1 MFYRLKG
8 CGRCGGD
15 LLQDN
20 DEWRCLQCG
29 HVYYPECAQLELEWA
44 VVAQAG
50 FTSSQKDDQKDD
62 REDDRE
68 DDRQRPKIRRS
79 ARHLTP
85 DTSVTRFNE
94 EQWWDRNQ
102 PIIGH
107 LDQGMKVREIAE
119 IVGKGPRQIRVVR
132 ERLRD
137 LRSANLE
144 LAGVS

>member
-1 MFYRLKG
+1 MLYRLKG

-20 DEWRCLQCG
+20 DEWRCFQCG
-29 HVYYPECAQLELEWA
+29 HVYYPERTPERAQLPLEWA

-50 FTSSQKDDQKDD
+50 FASNEKDD
-62 REDDRE
+62 RD
-68 DDRQRPKIRRS
+68 DDRQRPKVRRS

-94 EQWWDRNQ
+94 ERWWDRNQ
-102 PIIGH
+102 QIISH
-107 LDQGMKVREIAE
+107 LDQGLKVREIAE

-137 LRSANLE
+137 LRSENLE
-144 LAGVS
+144 MVGVA